1 MHDIT
6 PTLRSLGLLES
17 EVKVYLAA
25 LEGGPSTVIDLAG
38 ATRLSRPATYT
49 AIETLTERGLMST
62 VQAGKKRL
70 FAAEHPDRLLQY
82 AKRRESELRAR
93 VADLERALPELA
105 LRVGGEKPIVKLFE
119 GKEGIQA
126 IAEDIRET
134 RPQRIDEITNVDA
147 MRTAL
152 SNEDLLPIR
161 HELERIGTRVRGL
174 YAGTNLRPPPNV
186 DARALPERYCRF
198 RGNISVT
205 SKRIAIVTF
214 TGKLHSIMVES
225 EDLSDTFRTLFE
237 LAWETAK
244 EFPKPSGP
252 LPLG

>member
-70 FAAEHPDRLLQY
+70 FSAEHPDRLLQY
-82 AKRRESELRAR
+82 AKRRESELAER
-93 VADLERALPELA
+93 VADLERALPDLA
-105 LRVGGEKPIVKLFE
+105 LRVGGEKPIVKSFE

-126 IAEDIRET
+126 IIEDIREA

-147 MRTAL
+147 MRAVL
-152 SNEDLLPIR
+152 AQGELQPIR
-161 HELERIGTRVRGL
+161 QELERIGTKVRGL
-174 YAGTNLRPPPNV
+174 YAGTNLRPSPNTE
-186 DARALPERYCRF
+186 ARVLPERLRHF
-198 RGNISVT
+198 KGNISV
-205 SKRIAIVTF
+205 SGKRIAIITF
-214 TGKLHSIMVES
+214 TGKLHSIMIES
-225 EDLSDTFRTLFE
+225 EDLADTLRTLFE
-237 LAWETAK
+237 LAWETASK
-244 EFPKPSGP
+244 FSPPGAP
-252 LPLG
+252 AA

>member
-70 FAAEHPDRLLQY
+70 FSAEHPDRLLQY
-82 AKRRESELRAR
+82 AKRRESELAER
-93 VADLERALPELA
+93 VADLERALPDLA
-105 LRVGGEKPIVKLFE
+105 LRVGGEKPIVKSFE

-126 IAEDIRET
+126 IIEDIREA

-147 MRTAL
+147 MRAVL
-152 SNEDLLPIR
+152 AQGELQPIR
-161 HELERIGTRVRGL
+161 QELERIGTKVRGL
-174 YAGTNLRPPPNV
+174 YAGSNLRPSLNT
-186 DARALPERYCRF
+186 DARVLPERLRHF
-198 RGNISVT
+198 KGNISV
-205 SKRIAIVTF
+205 SGKRIAIITF
-214 TGKLHSIMVES
+214 TGKLHSIMIES
-225 EDLSDTFRTLFE
+225 EDLADTLRTLFD

-244 EFPKPSGP
+244 EFPKPGTP
-252 LPLG
+252 AT

>member
-25 LEGGPSTVIDLAG
+25 LEGGPSTVIDLAS

-70 FAAEHPDRLLQY
+70 FSAEHPDRLLQY
-82 AKRRESELRAR
+82 AKRRESELAER
-93 VADLERALPELA
+93 VADLERALPDLA
-105 LRVGGEKPIVKLFE
+105 LRVGGEKPIVKSFE

-126 IAEDIRET
+126 IIEDIREA

-147 MRTAL
+147 MRTVLAQGEL
-152 SNEDLLPIR
+152 QPIR
-161 HELERIGTRVRGL
+161 LELERIGTRVRGL
-174 YAGTNLRPPPNV
+174 YAGSNLRPSPNT
-186 DARALPERYCRF
+186 DARVLPERLRRF
-198 RGNISVT
+198 KGNISV
-205 SKRIAIVTF
+205 SGKRIAIITF
-214 TGKLHSIMVES
+214 TGKLHSIMIES
-225 EDLSDTFRTLFE
+225 EDLADTLRTLFD

-244 EFPKPSGP
+244 EFPKPVAP
-252 LPLG
+252 AP